1 MLQHEDISKIN
12 EIKTFFKDSWLQ
24 PGVLSKQI
32 NLIKFKQSLSV
43 FKSIKSSGIG
53 FYDIFRVLIFMPMLN
68 SKSVH
73 DVVSSSKDDLAKKDT
88 YYRALSNQKINWRVL
103 LYLVSKQ
110 YLNLTKTEPSNQKK
124 CLIFD
129 DTEIEKTGKSIEGI
143 SKIHSHVSGRFFFG
157 YKLLVAGYWDGSV
170 FIPLDFS
177 FHRENKNNKTMKY
190 GLNKKQRKNQRSV
203 NRDKSQHARTRFNEL
218 NKKKTDVLVEMFK
231 RINKRRIKVD
241 YILVDSWFTSLSL
254 LKRLMSVN
262 SSVDIIGMYKYN
274 SKVIVNGKP
283 LKINQLKKG
292 SQKLKRARS
301 LGMYYKFFDVEIEQV
316 NVRVFLI
323 RRGVNGAWHT
333 IISTNR
339 KLVFTKMIDIYSTR
353 WSIEVFFKET
363 KQLLNLGKNQS
374 TNFDVQ
380 IAQTT
385 ITMIQYQLLSL
396 KYRMEAYQTIGGMF
410 RDVKQDIIEHK
421 LNERIIAVISE
432 ILIVLDFIIDGLD
445 LEETL
450 SKLIHHSDKFTFLMK
465 IEKNKQS
472 YKLVA

>member
-1 MLQHEDISKIN
+1 
-12 EIKTFFKDSWLQ
+12 
-24 PGVLSKQI
+24 
-32 NLIKFKQSLSV
+32 
-43 FKSIKSSGIG
+43 
-53 FYDIFRVLIFMPMLN
+53 
-68 SKSVH
+68 
-73 DVVSSSKDDLAKKDT
+73 
-88 YYRALSNQKINWRVL
+88 
-103 LYLVSKQ
+103 
-110 YLNLTKTEPSNQKK
+110 
-124 CLIFD
+124 
-129 DTEIEKTGKSIEGI
+129 
-143 SKIHSHVSGRFFFG
+143 
-157 YKLLVAGYWDGSV
+157 
-170 FIPLDFS
+170 
-177 FHRENKNNKTMKY
+177 
-190 GLNKKQRKNQRSV
+190 
-203 NRDKSQHARTRFNEL
+203 
-218 NKKKTDVLVEMFK
+218 
-231 RINKRRIKVD
+231 
-241 YILVDSWFTSLSL
+241 
-254 LKRLMSVN
+254 MSVN
-262 SSVDIIGMYKYN
+262 GSVDIIGMYKYN
-274 SKVIVNGKP
+274 SKIVVNGKL
-283 LKINQLKKG
+283 LKINQLKRS

-301 LGMYYKFFDVEIEQV
+301 LGMYYKFFDVELEQV

-339 KLVFTKMIDIYSTR
+339 KLVFTKMMDIYSTR

-432 ILIVLDFIIDGLD
+432 ILIVLDFLIDGLD

-450 SKLIHHSDKFTFLMK
+450 SKLIYHSDKFTFLMNL
-465 IEKNKQS
+465 ENNKQS